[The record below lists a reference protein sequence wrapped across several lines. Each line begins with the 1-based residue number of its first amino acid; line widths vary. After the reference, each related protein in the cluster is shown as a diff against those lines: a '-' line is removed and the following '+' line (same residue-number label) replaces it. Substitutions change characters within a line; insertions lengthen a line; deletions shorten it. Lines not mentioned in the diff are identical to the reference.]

1 MKRMFVSGAIGILL
15 AADAAVLIGVAS
27 SRSGG
32 PDAALRLTERE
43 LRAVAESA
51 DNSAVILFPRYVE
64 SAERFGPRSAPLPAS
79 KAAELGIAAR
89 PGRSAAK
96 RVFAVLELQPEAP
109 AGASRLRAA
118 DVGLDPAALR
128 RRYPDR
134 SRYAVTR
141 ADVRVGPQGEA
152 WVNVLPESI
161 YVPTPR
167 VGVFRRSPA
176 HYNVTLCYSRQGDCW
191 VCGAEAP

>member
-1 MKRMFVSGAIGILL
+1 MKRMFVLGAIGIILV
-15 AADAAVLIGVAS
+15 ADAAVLIGVAS
-27 SRSGG
+27 SRRGG
-32 PDAALRLTERE
+32 ADAALRLTERE
-43 LRAVAESA
+43 LGAVAESA
-51 DNSAVILFPRYVE
+51 DDSAVILFPRYVE
-64 SAERFGPRSAPLPAS
+64 GAGRIGPRSARLTAS

-89 PGRSAAK
+89 PGWSAAK

-128 RRYPDR
+128 SRYPDR

-141 ADVRVGPQGEA
+141 AVVRVGPNGEA

-167 VGVFRRSPA
+167 VGVFRRYPA
-176 HYNVTLCYSRQGDCW
+176 HYSVTLCYSRQGDCW